1 MKVEVRSKEIV
12 RPSSPTPESLK
23 NYKLS
28 FLDQCA
34 LNVRVPFVFFYDSSS
49 GAYSHDHTIDEL
61 KKSLSETLSLMYPL
75 AGRVKEDKL
84 TIECND
90 EGVEFIVADVAE
102 IMSCLLENP
111 EMEKIKLLIPIGKVY
126 EPQPVGKAL
135 VAVQVN
141 RFSCGGIGF
150 GVSVSHAIAD
160 ASAVAIFFET
170 WASINRGCA
179 VNGNGFISDQS
190 TILFPPLTDT
200 SAIERSVKMAA
211 EAVEQEGKDM
221 IVKRF
226 VVPAKAIAQLRE
238 ELICKKNNK
247 RSHQRPSRTEALTAL
262 VWAAVINATPQTQ
275 TVQLSCM
282 VNLRSRMEPPLP
294 PNCLGSLAYGA
305 TVHCEAAKDGTVV
318 TAVQLVEK
326 IRDSLRAVNDGAARK
341 IYGEG
346 GLLRAAF
353 ARGHEMVRNKDSSTT
368 TLYTSSLLRQPY
380 YEVDF
385 GWGKPRLV
393 VNLLKNS
400 TVLFLDTIGGAV
412 EVWMGLPKEVM
423 HALMQNRHFLTY
435 VSASPKPK
443 L

>member
-28 FLDQCA
+28 FVDQFA

-49 GAYSHDHTIDEL
+49 GAYSHDHNNTIDEL
-61 KKSLSETLSLMYPL
+61 KKSLSKTLSLMYPL

-111 EMEKIKLLIPIGKVY
+111 EMEKIKQLIPTGKAY

-135 VAVQVN
+135 VSVQVN
-141 RFSCGGIGF
+141 RFSCGGMGF
-150 GVSVSHAIAD
+150 GVYVSHAIAD

-179 VNGNGFISDQS
+179 VNGNGFVSDQPS
-190 TILFPPLTDT
+190 ILFPPLTDT

-211 EAVEQEGKDM
+211 EAIEQEERDM
-221 IVKRF
+221 VVKRF
-226 VVPAKAIAQLRE
+226 LIPANAIAQLRE
-238 ELICKKNNK
+238 ELICKENNK
-247 RSHQRPSRTEALTAL
+247 GSVQPPSRTEALTAL
-262 VWAAVINATPQTQ
+262 VWAAVINATPPTQ
-275 TVQLSCM
+275 TVPLSCM

-294 PNCLGSLAYGA
+294 QKCLGNFAYGA
-305 TVHCEAAKDGTVV
+305 TVHCEAAAEDGTVV

-341 IYGEG
+341 MYGEG

-353 ARGHEMVRNKDSSTT
+353 AKGHEMVRNKDSSTT
-368 TLYTSSLLRQPY
+368 TLYTSSLCRQPY

-423 HALMQNRHFLTY
+423 HTLMQNRHFLRFCL
-435 VSASPKPK
+435 S
-443 L
+443 